1 VTGSAGVYM
10 CVCVCRMGESVKPL
24 TKGKLSAYAGPVE
37 QLFSPAHV
45 TMSFSHKQEIRES
58 IVRDKV
64 HQRC

>member
-1 VTGSAGVYM
+1 
-10 CVCVCRMGESVKPL
+10 MGESVKPL

-45 TMSFSHKQEIRES
+45 TMSFSHKQEIRET

-64 HQRC
+64 RQWC